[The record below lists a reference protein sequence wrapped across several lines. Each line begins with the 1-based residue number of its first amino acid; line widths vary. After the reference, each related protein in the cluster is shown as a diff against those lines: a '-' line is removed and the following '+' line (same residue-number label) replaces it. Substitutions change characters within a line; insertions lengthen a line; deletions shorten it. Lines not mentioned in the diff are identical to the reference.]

1 MSRDILREYHTS
13 LNLTLFFR
21 IVNQYYMLFILEY
34 IEFAIF
40 AYRSNRQKDELLLLP
55 IQYEKRDHQE
65 VHGL

>member
-1 MSRDILREYHTS
+1 MSRDILREYHIS

-34 IEFAIF
+34 IEFTIF
-40 AYRSNRQKDELLLLP
+40 AYRSNRQKAELLLLP
-55 IQYEKRDHQE
+55 IQYEKRDRQE